1 MTILINGFAIP
12 AARDQVRELDLSVK
26 SEIRTP
32 SGDFV
37 RDVRHVKRGW
47 QLMTRLMPIAEA
59 RALKAMI
66 LGRGHV
72 WSFDGS
78 SAYSSKGLAVTGA
91 YTMSA
96 SGGAFGGYLT
106 GATGGALIS
115 GLTAYTAWT
124 TAQWIYTGSAWEHR
138 LQTSAGLKYTNGAPT
153 PGASWSYPITSGA
166 YAIASGVQIDDLV
179 ILPYALPAAL
189 CAQWSQTLPFGPLP
203 QLTLTGDLIDEDS
216 LLVEGMD
223 QAEIAATHAAIDGV
237 WQQVG
242 TLSLALAES

>member
-1 MTILINGFAIP
+1 MIYLNGFLIP
-12 AARDQVRELDLSVK
+12 AQRDQVRELDLSIK
-26 SEIRTP
+26 SEVRTP

-37 RDVRHVKRGW
+37 RDIRHVKRGW
-47 QLMTRLMPIAEA
+47 QMMTRIMPIAEA
-59 RALKAMI
+59 RALKALI

-91 YTMSA
+91 HTMSA

-115 GLTAYTAWT
+115 GLTGYTAWT
-124 TAQWIYTGSAWEHR
+124 TAQWIWTGSVWEHR
-138 LQTSAGLKYTNGAPT
+138 LQTSAGLKYTNGSPT
-153 PGASWSYPITSGA
+153 PSASWSYPLTTGS
-166 YAIASGVQIDDLV
+166 YAIASGVQIDDLA

-216 LLVEGMD
+216 LLVEGMN
-223 QAEIAATHAAIDGV
+223 QPEIAATHAAIDGV

-242 TLSLALAES
+242 TLSLELAES